1 MEKYFDIFTYL
12 YDKAPNKLKMLVD
25 STEYAQ
31 QDKIW
36 HPEGNSLIHIKL
48 VTNRLHN
55 SYDDIN
61 LDLCGFFHD
70 LGKAETTK
78 WNISKKSW
86 TAPGH
91 EDISSK
97 FVIEFKDWIIQM
109 GGDVDIVLYVVQ
121 NHMRIKYLN
130 EIRLPNKIKFIDH
143 PHFDYLLKFNSA
155 DFGGCSLNTQKLM
168 DITNIKKQI
177 DDYKKTIKENKIIN
191 SRFNGNMIMVKYPNL
206 KDKELGNAINNFKKY
221 ISDTLNFK
229 DFREYVLSNVDVM
242 QEFNKF
248 MKS

>member
-1 MEKYFDIFTYL
+1 MENSYFDIFTYL
-12 YDKAPNKLKMLVD
+12 YDKAPIELRKIVD
-25 STEYAQ
+25 NTRLIE
-31 QDKIW
+31 QDPIW
-36 HPEGNSLIHIKL
+36 HPENFVYKHIKL

-55 SYDDIN
+55 SYNDIN
-61 LDLCGFFHD
+61 LNLCGFFHD

-78 WNISKKSW
+78 WDISKQSW

-91 EDISSK
+91 EDVSSK
-97 FVIEFKDWIIQM
+97 IVIEFKDWIIQM

-121 NHMRIKYLN
+121 NHMRFKYLN

-155 DFGGCSLNTQKLM
+155 DFGGCSLNIQELM
-168 DITNIKKQI
+168 DTTNIKKQI
-177 DDYKKTIKENKIIN
+177 DDYKKTIEENKIIT

-206 KDKELGNAINNFKKY
+206 KDKELGDTINKFKKY
-221 ISDTLNFK
+221 ISDTYMV
-229 DFREYVLSNVDVM
+229 FRKYVLSNVDIM
-242 QEFNKF
+242 QEFDKF